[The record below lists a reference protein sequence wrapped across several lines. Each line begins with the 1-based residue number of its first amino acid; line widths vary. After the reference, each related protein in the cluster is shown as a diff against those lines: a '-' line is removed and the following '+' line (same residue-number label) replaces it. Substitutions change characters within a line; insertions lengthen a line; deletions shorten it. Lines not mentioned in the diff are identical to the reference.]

1 MFFSVQNTE
10 DERQLF
16 RACRDGDLDT
26 VRSSQVAL
34 RDVRDPN
41 NGLYALLCE
50 VMCVL
55 LCTEHRG

>member
-1 MFFSVQNTE
+1 MFFSAQNTE

-34 RDVRDPN
+34 RDVRDHYNDFTP
-41 NGLYALLCE
+41 LHFASRL
-50 VMCVL
+50 VM
-55 LCTEHRG
+55 